1 MMIISSASIPKC
13 IALIT
18 LIIASNDQQNKG
30 LGLIVN
36 ASPQRLT
43 GTFVAPIRHIAPKL
57 KIHHEKQWNNNI
69 ILPKISG
76 QLKKSKLSTLSS
88 STSGSHFAAGGTLLL
103 STVFG
108 VLFNVKSN
116 NSSGGHVVTL
126 LTAAILSNLSQS
138 WDRLPDVP
146 SEHFL
151 YDWCWSIFLPAS
163 LVFAL
168 LSSSSLPKTMTTDD
182 GLDTTNSPTSS
193 DVTKKCIQGMA
204 IPFIMG
210 SIGSVLGCMA
220 SFVSIPLPAS
230 SPLAARSTITS
241 SAILAGCLCASY
253 IGGTVNF
260 FAAGKILTPISSS
273 NDMGNIFGSMAAADL
288 VVMALYFTMLSA
300 ASKSSWL
307 QRLFPS
313 RRKSTAPISNTN
325 ISSNTLPV
333 ISDDRGASLFNTIGA
348 TSIATLFALSSVFL
362 SSRLEKSVNN
372 HFGMPGT
379 MCAFLAVFGLLYNK
393 LIEAA
398 VHFTYKQTHSK
409 RRVMQT
415 VCSHIFRTL
424 QQIQFIGPTLCN
436 LSFFLLFGAVGTT
449 ADVTSAILGG
459 PMILIYALLA
469 LMVHSLILLSGTF
482 VSSRMV
488 KYSSS
493 WEEVLTA
500 SNAAIGGPSTAA
512 AFATSLV
519 TTDRS
524 SYYQKALV
532 LSATMYGVLGYAVG
546 TSVGVL
552 LTRLLLLLSINK

>member
-1 MMIISSASIPKC
+1 M
-13 IALIT
+13 
-18 LIIASNDQQNKG
+18 
-30 LGLIVN
+30 
-36 ASPQRLT
+36 
-43 GTFVAPIRHIAPKL
+43 
-57 KIHHEKQWNNNI
+57 
-69 ILPKISG
+69 
-76 QLKKSKLSTLSS
+76 
-88 STSGSHFAAGGTLLL
+88 
-103 STVFG
+103 
-108 VLFNVKSN
+108 
-116 NSSGGHVVTL
+116 VTL

-168 LSSSSLPKTMTTDD
+168 LSSPSLPKTMATDE

-204 IPFIMG
+204 IPFIIG
-210 SIGSVLGCMA
+210 SVGSVLGCMA
-220 SFVSIPLPAS
+220 SFLSVPLPAS

-313 RRKSTAPISNTN
+313 RRKRTVPISNTN
-325 ISSNTLPV
+325 TSISKTLPV

-348 TSIATLFALSSVFL
+348 TSIATLFALSSVYL

-393 LIEAA
+393 LIEVA